1 MKAAGNNLNFLIRG
15 ERCLVLVSVSFHED
29 QHDTFHC
36 VEFIAARMYD
46 EIFEKASFLYTRS
59 SMLDCSLDCQFSLT
73 RIETAYLITYHWQQW
88 KTSRYIKLSS
98 YRDRGHVYRSTLAPL
113 M

>member
-1 MKAAGNNLNFLIRG
+1 
-15 ERCLVLVSVSFHED
+15 
-29 QHDTFHC
+29 
-36 VEFIAARMYD
+36 
-46 EIFEKASFLYTRS
+46 
-59 SMLDCSLDCQFSLT
+59 MLDCSLDCQFSLT